1 MTSWQSN
8 TREPRTV
15 AHCWWVQFPVNVD
28 LLSKSF
34 VLAKHKKRELNRLG
48 RLNFDKLEKYQKEP
62 KTVPMVKKK
71 EVQGSSL

>member
-1 MTSWQSN
+1 M
-8 TREPRTV
+8 
-15 AHCWWVQFPVNVD
+15 NVD

-48 RLNFDKLEKYQKEP
+48 RLNFGKLEKYQKEP

-71 EVQGSSL
+71 EVLGSSL